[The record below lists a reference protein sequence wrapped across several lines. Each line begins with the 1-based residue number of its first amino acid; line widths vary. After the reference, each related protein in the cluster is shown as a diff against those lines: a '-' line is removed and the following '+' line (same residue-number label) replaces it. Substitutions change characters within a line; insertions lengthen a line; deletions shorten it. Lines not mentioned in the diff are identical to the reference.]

1 VNVPV
6 KISARTPA
14 KVAATAP
21 VDPPTTPDAQPPA
34 TAGILCIIAGIFCLT
49 ISDAIAKWLSGHY
62 PATQILFLRAAIALP
77 VVAAVALAIGGRPA
91 LRTRHPG
98 LHLLRGAI
106 NVVSAGAFYTGL
118 RYLPFAEVTA
128 ISYAAPLCV
137 TLLSIYVLKEKVD
150 ALRWAAL
157 IVGFAGVLLIIRPGS
172 ATFQLAA
179 LLPLVTAFLYAIMM
193 ITARALGPGEGI
205 LTTGFHI
212 VAAQLLC
219 SALTLPFFWAPP
231 QFEHWPF
238 FAGVA
243 LFSTLGLTLI
253 TQAFRIAPASTVAPF
268 DYTGLLWATL
278 LGWVFWQERPDLL
291 GCIGALIVVASGI
304 SIALRE
310 SLPARRRRGR

>member
-1 VNVPV
+1 M
-6 KISARTPA
+6 
-14 KVAATAP
+14 AATAP